1 MDMRLKRKDK
11 TWEAIRAE
19 IARLASGQGRHPRH
33 VGIRVRITKEAV
45 AREAGRSSATLYRFP
60 DMLAEIDA
68 AAGPE
73 QMQRPSASE
82 QHRRKLLA
90 TIEDLER
97 RNRQLV
103 GENVRLSRLLA
114 AYDPSLGEKKPTDL
128 DDQRRRRR
136 QSRLSE

>member
-11 TWEAIRAE
+11 IREAIRAA

-73 QMQRPSASE
+73 QMQRPTASE
-82 QHRRKLLA
+82 QHRRKLLE
-90 TIEDLER
+90 TIADLER
-97 RNRQLV
+97 RNGQLV
-103 GENVRLSRLLA
+103 GENVRLARLLA
-114 AYDPSLGEKKPTDL
+114 TYDPTLGEKQPIHL
-128 DDQRRRRR
+128 DSQRERKRAR
-136 QSRLSE
+136 SST